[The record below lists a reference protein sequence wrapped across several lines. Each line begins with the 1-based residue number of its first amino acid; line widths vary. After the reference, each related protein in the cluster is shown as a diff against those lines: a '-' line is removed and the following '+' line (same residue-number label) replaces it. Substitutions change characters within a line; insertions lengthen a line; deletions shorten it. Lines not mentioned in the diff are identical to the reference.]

1 MTDALSTYVIEAETN
16 PTEAG
21 HKFLAAIHQEID
33 ATPIHEV
40 RARFVASNQQD
51 AMAGILLG
59 HLTRNEPDEDEHRHQ
74 EKSALA
80 EALNI

>member
-1 MTDALSTYVIEAETN
+1 MTKESQQ
-16 PTEAG
+16 
-21 HKFLAAIHQEID
+21 LAADLETLRLQIHAEID

-40 RARFVASNQQD
+40 RARFVASNQKD

-59 HLTRNEPDEDEHRHQ
+59 YLSRNEPDENEQRHQ

-80 EALNI
+80 EALSI

>member
-1 MTDALSTYVIEAETN
+1 MIEIASTPAELEALRLS
-16 PTEAG
+16 
-21 HKFLAAIHQEID
+21 IHAEID

-40 RARFVASNQQD
+40 RARFIASNQQD

-59 HLTRNEPDEDEHRHQ
+59 YLTRNEPDEDADRHS

-80 EALNI
+80 EALSI

>member
-1 MTDALSTYVIEAETN
+1 MTETTPSATYEELEALRQS
-16 PTEAG
+16 
-21 HKFLAAIHQEID
+21 IHGEID

-40 RARFVASNQQD
+40 RARFIASNQTD
-51 AMAGILLG
+51 SMAGILLG
-59 HLTRNEPDEDEHRHQ
+59 YLTRNEPDEDEHRHS

>member
-1 MTDALSTYVIEAETN
+1 MTNVST
-16 PTEAG
+16 
-21 HKFLAAIHQEID
+21 LAADLETLRLQIHADID

-40 RARFVASNQQD
+40 RARFIASNQQD

-59 HLTRNEPDEDEHRHQ
+59 YLTRNEPDEDEHRHQ

-80 EALNI
+80 EALAI